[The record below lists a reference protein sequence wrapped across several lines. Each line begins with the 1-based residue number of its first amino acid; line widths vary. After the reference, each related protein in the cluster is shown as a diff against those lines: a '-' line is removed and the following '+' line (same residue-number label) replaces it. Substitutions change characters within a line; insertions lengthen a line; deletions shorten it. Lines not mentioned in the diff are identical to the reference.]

1 MVQFNRHAILLNRMP
16 GFKYYLNNTL
26 KINICYGT
34 WDSTT
39 NKNFPRNIFDSRF
52 DSNSNLHVIIN
63 PIHIIF
69 MDIWVCPIAT

>member
-1 MVQFNRHAILLNRMP
+1 MKVYKYARRQNPSSRLVMVQFNRHAILLNRMP

-39 NKNFPRNIFDSRF
+39 NKNFPRYLI
-52 DSNSNLHVIIN
+52 HVLIQIR
-63 PIHIIF
+63 IY
-69 MDIWVCPIAT
+69 MSL